1 MKKVLATVAALGLV
15 LGVTA
20 NALALDQPGRASEV
34 ESTTAPRVPQ
44 PTAPGVAL
52 WSVAGQWVLA
62 GALFQNGLGLPGGA
76 SLDGETGTDAFYI
89 YSFKILPTLQVNDKI
104 SMEAEFRFADRDVF
118 GNTDTG
124 LTPVIVDDKVLKNS
138 GRLIDTY
145 TLWMNWV
152 SPFGKT
158 QFGRMPA
165 GAWGTKFLD
174 NSTQGNRLRW
184 YPNMLPENWGSLLF
198 MQKVSESDA
207 GALASDQD
215 TDAYYVDL
223 SYKAPFG
230 KTTGA
235 VWAVRNATSDAG
247 TVDPYTTTNFWL
259 TGNYA
264 FDALTF
270 DYELNMA
277 FGDAAPLSDGTS
289 RDAKAWGFY
298 GDLGWKMQ
306 DWKFGGLF
314 IYASGDD
321 NPNDTDVK
329 SMMSN
334 STGTGKDF
342 NPSQILFGDYM
353 QILNGDM
360 GGLSADS
367 IHPAIKNGSVNAGVM
382 AFQGYAKFA
391 LSPSLSFSG
400 DLTYAMAD
408 KEQSGW
414 DSDYG
419 LEAGVGMG
427 YKLMDNLTYN
437 AHFSYLWTGD
447 YFKRGVSS
455 ESVENVYLLAHALS
469 MSF

>member
-34 ESTTAPRVPQ
+34 ESTTAPRVPE

-76 SLDGETGTDAFYI
+76 SLNDETGTDAFYI

-118 GNTDTG
+118 GATDTG
-124 LTPVIVDDKVLKNS
+124 LTPVTSGDSILKNS

-165 GAWGTKFLD
+165 GAWGTKFLN

-198 MQKVSESDA
+198 MQKVVEQDA
-207 GALASDQD
+207 GSLSSDQD
-215 TDAYYVDL
+215 RDAYYVYL

-235 VWAVRNATSDAG
+235 LWAVRNAQG
-247 TVDPYTTTNFWL
+247 GGVPYTTTNFWL

-264 FDALTF
+264 FDALSLE
-270 DYELNMA
+270 YELNMA
-277 FGDAAPLSDGTS
+277 FGDASATE
-289 RDAKAWGFY
+289 DAKAWGFY
-298 GDLGWKMQ
+298 ADAGWKMQ
-306 DWKFGGLF
+306 DWQLGGLF

-321 NPNDTDVK
+321 DPTDTNRE
-329 SMMSN
+329 SIMSN
-334 STGTGKDF
+334 ATGTGKDF

-360 GGLSADS
+360 GGLSPDS
-367 IHPAIKNGSVNAGVM
+367 INPAIQNGSGNAGVM
-382 AFQGYAKFA
+382 AFGGYAKFA

-408 KEQSGW
+408 KKPSGY
-414 DSDYG
+414 DKEYG
-419 LEAGVGMG
+419 IEAGVGMG

-447 YFKRGVSS
+447 YFKQGVSGAN
-455 ESVENVYLLAHALS
+455 VENVYLLAHALS

>member
-1 MKKVLATVAALGLV
+1 MKKVLATVAAFGLV
-15 LGVTA
+15 LGVAA

-34 ESTTAPRVPQ
+34 ESTTAPRVPA

-62 GALFQNGLGLPGGA
+62 GALFQNGEGRPGGA
-76 SLDGETGTDAFYI
+76 SLTGETGTDAMYV

-104 SMEAEFRFADRDVF
+104 SMESEIRFADREIFGYTDTVF
-118 GNTDTG
+118 GF
-124 LTPVIVDDKVLKNS
+124 VDGTSKA
-138 GRLIDTY
+138 GRVVDVY

-174 NSTQGNRLRW
+174 NSAQGDRLRW

-198 MQKVSESDA
+198 MQKVSENDA
-207 GALASDQD
+207 ASTASDQD
-215 TDAYYVDL
+215 VDAYYIDL

-235 VWAVRNATSDAG
+235 LWAVRNASNAPS
-247 TVDPYTTTNFWL
+247 DPYTTTNFWL

-264 FDALTF
+264 FDALTL
-270 DYELNMA
+270 DYELNWA
-277 FGDAAPLSDGTS
+277 FGDASATE
-289 RDAKAWGFY
+289 DAKAWGLY
-298 GDLGWKMQ
+298 VDAGWKMQ

-321 NPNDTDVK
+321 DPNDTNRE
-329 SMMSN
+329 SIMSN
-334 STGTGKDF
+334 ATGTGKDF

-353 QILNGDM
+353 RILNGDM
-360 GGLSADS
+360 GGLSPDS
-367 IHPAIKNGSVNAGVM
+367 INDAIKNGSGNAGVM
-382 AFQGYAKFA
+382 AFAGYAKFA
-391 LSPSLSFSG
+391 LSPELSFSG

-408 KEQSGW
+408 KEPSGY

-419 LEAGVGMG
+419 IEAGVGMA

-447 YFKRGVSS
+447 YFKGGVSS
-455 ESVENVYLLAHALS
+455 ASTEDVYLLAHALS

>member
-20 NALALDQPGRASEV
+20 NAFALDEPGRASEV
-34 ESTTAPRVPQ
+34 ESTTAPRVAQ

-76 SLDGETGTDAFYI
+76 SLTGETGTDAFYI

-118 GNTDTG
+118 GWSDTSLFRVEG
-124 LTPVIVDDKVLKNS
+124 NNEYMTSKA
-138 GRLIDTY
+138 GRMIDTY

-174 NSTQGNRLRW
+174 NSAQGNRLRW

-198 MQKVSESDA
+198 MQKVVEQDA
-207 GALASDQD
+207 GAIASDQD
-215 TDAYYVDL
+215 VDAFYVDL

-235 VWAVRNATSDAG
+235 LWAVRRANVAPAT
-247 TVDPYTTTNFWL
+247 TDPFTTTNFWL

-264 FDALTF
+264 FDALSF
-270 DYELNMA
+270 EYELNMA
-277 FGDAAPLSDGTS
+277 FGDASATE
-289 RDAKAWGFY
+289 DAKAWGFY

-306 DWKFGGLF
+306 DWRLGGLF

-321 NPNDTDVK
+321 DPNDTNIE

-334 STGTGKDF
+334 ANGTGKDF

-360 GGLSADS
+360 GGLSPDS
-367 IHPAIKNGSVNAGVM
+367 INPAIKNGSGNAGVM
-382 AFQGYAKFA
+382 AFGGYAKFA

-408 KEQSGW
+408 KEPSGY

-419 LEAGVGMG
+419 IEAGVGMG

-447 YFKRGVSS
+447 YFKQGVSGAN
-455 ESVENVYLLAHALS
+455 VENVYLLAHALS
-469 MSF
+469 MKF

>member
-1 MKKVLATVAALGLV
+1 MKKVLATVAAFGLV
-15 LGVTA
+15 LGVAA

-62 GALFQNGLGLPGGA
+62 GAMFQNGLGLPGGA
-76 SLDGETGTDAFYI
+76 SLDRETGTDAFYI
-89 YSFKILPTLQVNDKI
+89 YSFKILPTLQINDKI
-104 SMEAEFRFADRDVF
+104 SMEAEIRFADRDVF
-118 GNTDTG
+118 GATDTG
-124 LTPVIVDDKVLKNS
+124 LSPVLSPSGGILKNS

-165 GAWGTKFLD
+165 GAWGTKFMD

-198 MQKVSESDA
+198 MQKVSENDA
-207 GALASDQD
+207 ASEASDQD
-215 TDAYYVDL
+215 IDAYYIDL

-235 VWAVRNATSDAG
+235 LWAVRNASNPAADA
-247 TVDPYTTTNFWL
+247 YTTTNFWL

-264 FDALTF
+264 FDALTL
-270 DYELNMA
+270 DYELNWA
-277 FGDAAPLSDGTS
+277 FGDASATE
-289 RDAKAWGFY
+289 DAKAWGLY
-298 GDLGWKMQ
+298 VDAGWKMQ

-314 IYASGDD
+314 IYGSGDD
-321 NPNDTDVK
+321 DPTDTNRESILPN
-329 SMMSN
+329 SF
-334 STGTGKDF
+334 GTGKDF

-360 GGLSADS
+360 GGLSPDS
-367 IHPAIKNGSVNAGVM
+367 ISPAIQNGSGNAGVM
-382 AFQGYAKFA
+382 AFAGYAKFA
-391 LSPSLSFSG
+391 LSPALSFSG

-408 KEQSGW
+408 KERSGW

-419 LEAGVGMG
+419 IEAGVGMA

-447 YFKRGVSS
+447 YFKGGVSS
-455 ESVENVYLLAHALS
+455 ASTEDVYLLAHALS

>member
-34 ESTTAPRVPQ
+34 ESTTAPRVAQ

-62 GALFQNGLGLPGGA
+62 GALFQNGEGRPGGA
-76 SLDGETGTDAFYI
+76 SLTGETGTDAFYI

-118 GNTDTG
+118 GATDTG
-124 LTPVIVDDKVLKNS
+124 LTPVIDDGSVLKNS

-165 GAWGTKFLD
+165 GAWGTKFLN

-198 MQKVSESDA
+198 IQKVVEQDA
-207 GALASDQD
+207 GAIASDQD
-215 TDAYYVDL
+215 VDAFYVDL
-223 SYKAPFG
+223 SYKAGFG

-235 VWAVRNATSDAG
+235 LWAVRRANVSPAT
-247 TVDPYTTTNFWL
+247 TDPYTTTNFWL

-264 FDALTF
+264 FDALSLE
-270 DYELNMA
+270 YELNMA
-277 FGDAAPLSDGTS
+277 FGDASATE
-289 RDAKAWGFY
+289 DAKAWGFY
-298 GDLGWKMQ
+298 ADAGWKMQ
-306 DWKFGGLF
+306 DWQLGGLF
-314 IYASGDD
+314 IYGSGDD
-321 NPNDTDVK
+321 NPNDTDRK
-329 SMMSN
+329 SIMSN
-334 STGTGKDF
+334 ANGTGKDF
-342 NPSQILFGDYM
+342 NPTQILFGDYM
-353 QILNGDM
+353 RILNGDM
-360 GGLSADS
+360 GGLSPDS
-367 IHPAIKNGSVNAGVM
+367 INDSIKNGSGNAGVM

-391 LSPSLSFSG
+391 LSPSLSFTG
-400 DLTYAMAD
+400 DITYAMAD
-408 KEQSGW
+408 KEPSGY

-419 LEAGVGMG
+419 IEAGVGMG

-447 YFKRGVSS
+447 YFKEGVSS
-455 ESVENVYLLAHALS
+455 NNVENVYLLAHALS

>member
-34 ESTTAPRVPQ
+34 ESTTAPRVAQ

-76 SLDGETGTDAFYI
+76 SLNDQTGTDAFYI

-118 GNTDTG
+118 GATDTS
-124 LTPVIVDDKVLKNS
+124 LFQVDGTSKA
-138 GRLIDTY
+138 GRMIDTY

-165 GAWGTKFLD
+165 GAWGTKFLN

-184 YPNMLPENWGSLLF
+184 YPNMLPENWGSLIF
-198 MQKVSESDA
+198 MQKVTETDAASE
-207 GALASDQD
+207 ASDQD
-215 TDAYYVDL
+215 NDAYYVDL

-235 VWAVRNATSDAG
+235 LWAVRRASNGA
-247 TVDPYTTTNFWL
+247 VDPYTTTNFWL

-264 FDALTF
+264 FDALSF
-270 DYELNMA
+270 EYELNMA
-277 FGDAAPLSDGTS
+277 FGDASPTE
-289 RDAKAWGFY
+289 DASAFGFY

-306 DWKFGGLF
+306 DWQLGGLF

-321 NPNDTDVK
+321 DPTDTDVK

-334 STGTGKDF
+334 ANGTGKDF

-353 QILNGDM
+353 RILNGDM
-360 GGLSADS
+360 GGLSPDS
-367 IHPAIKNGSVNAGVM
+367 INDSIKTGTGANAGVM

-408 KEQSGW
+408 KEPTGY

-419 LEAGVGMG
+419 FEAGVGMA

-447 YFKRGVSS
+447 YFKEGVSGAN
-455 ESVENVYLLAHALS
+455 VENVYLLAHALS